1 MKTAAKQLAIEQLDR
16 KFRNIRSMRTLA
28 PPEGGWVRS
37 VRLAIGMSLRQLG
50 ERLGIT
56 APSVRELEKREEAG
70 AVTLRTLSDVAEA
83 LDMRLVYAF
92 VPKEGTLEDMVERQ
106 AEKVARSIV
115 LRTATSMELEDQAIS
130 SRRVKNAIEE
140 KKQELLI
147 TMPRQL
153 WD

>member
-16 KFRNIRSMRTLA
+16 KFRTIRSMRTLA
-28 PPEGGWVRS
+28 PPDGGWVHS

-70 AVTLRTLSDVAEA
+70 AVTLRTLNDVAEA

-92 VPKEGTLEDMVERQ
+92 VPKGGSLEDMVERQ
-106 AEKVARSIV
+106 AERVARSIV

>member
-16 KFRNIRSMRTLA
+16 KFRKIRSMRTVA
-28 PPEGGWVRS
+28 PPEGGWVRA
-37 VRLAIGMSLRQLG
+37 VRLAIGMSLRQLA
-50 ERLGIT
+50 ERLEIT
-56 APSVRELEKREEAG
+56 APSVREIEKREESG
-70 AVTLRTLSDVAEA
+70 GITLRTLGEVAEA

-92 VPKEGTLEDMVERQ
+92 VPKEGSLEDMVECQ

-130 SRRVKNAIEE
+130 KRRMKNAIEE